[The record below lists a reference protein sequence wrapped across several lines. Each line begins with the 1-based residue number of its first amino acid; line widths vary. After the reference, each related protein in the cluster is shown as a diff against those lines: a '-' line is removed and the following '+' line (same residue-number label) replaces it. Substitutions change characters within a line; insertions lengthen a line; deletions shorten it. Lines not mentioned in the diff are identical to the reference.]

1 MTNSSCGD
9 NLDVGDARIRMYRA
23 PAGPRTGTVACP
35 FFGQGRTQMA
45 VSEELK
51 RVTSSRLNW
60 LPGVRYDDIIEFV
73 ARVKALKTYNAILG
87 NSITVLEIS
96 IIQAQLIAKSG

>member
-1 MTNSSCGD
+1 
-9 NLDVGDARIRMYRA
+9 
-23 PAGPRTGTVACP
+23 
-35 FFGQGRTQMA
+35 MA

-73 ARVKALKTYNAILG
+73 GRVNGLKTYNAILG
-87 NSITVLEIS
+87 NSITVPEIS